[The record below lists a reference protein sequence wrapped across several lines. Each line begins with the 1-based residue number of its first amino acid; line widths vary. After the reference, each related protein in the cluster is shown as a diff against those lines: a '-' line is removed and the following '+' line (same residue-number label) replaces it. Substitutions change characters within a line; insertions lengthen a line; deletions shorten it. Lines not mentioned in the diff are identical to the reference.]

1 MLLIL
6 RISQGEG
13 NKNERTNSKN
23 RKNDI
28 SD

>member
-6 RISQGEG
+6 RISQGGG
-13 NKNERTNSKN
+13 NKDERTNSKN